1 MNLFK
6 CFKKYLCFV
15 LDFVSLI
22 LLQIVH
28 YKRIENNPRNLHN
41 TLIPKENFKILLQR
55 KGLLTKDLFKIFS

>member
-41 TLIPKENFKILLQR
+41 TLIPKENLKNFTGEKRLINKR
-55 KGLLTKDLFKIFS
+55 FI